1 MSKTKPDSN
10 VQRQIDENLRRV
22 FQAAQ
27 EEAMPDRFAQLLAQ
41 LKEQDAQNGSN
52 K

>member
-1 MSKTKPDSN
+1 MSKSKPDSN
-10 VQRQIDENLRRV
+10 VQRQIDENLGRV